1 MIDGIEINELKIIEN
16 KNGNILHF
24 LKNNEKSYKGF
35 GEVYISTIKSNSI
48 KAWKKH
54 KKMTCNFIVPKGKIK
69 IVVFDDRL
77 DSISYN
83 EIQEI
88 NLSNLLRASEI
99 VRNTFAKR
107 NADGSFRLEIEGLHT
122 REAFEA
128 VLVFIESELGT
139 EWVFFLSSE
148 AMTSHA
154 SFNSL
159 RILTPSSN
167 TEMSFLR
174 SPSRSLLVR

>member
-77 DSISYN
+77 DSISFN

-88 NLSNLLRASEI
+88 NLSIQNYCRLTIPPNLWFGFS
-99 VRNTFAKR
+99 
-107 NADGSFRLEIEGLHT
+107 S
-122 REAFEA
+122 
-128 VLVFIESELGT
+128 
-139 EWVFFLSSE
+139 LSNE
-148 AMTSHA
+148 D
-154 SFNSL
+154 
-159 RILTPSSN
+159 
-167 TEMSFLR
+167 
-174 SPSRSLLVR
+174 SLLINFADIMHDPNEKIDEDLNFINYKNWFN

>member
-69 IVVFDDRL
+69 IVIFDDRQN
-77 DSISYN
+77 SISIN
-83 EIQEI
+83 QIQEI
-88 NLSNLLRASEI
+88 NLSIENYCRLTIPPNLW
-99 VRNTFAKR
+99 F
-107 NADGSFRLEIEGLHT
+107 GF
-122 REAFEA
+122 
-128 VLVFIESELGT
+128 
-139 EWVFFLSSE
+139 SS
-148 AMTSHA
+148 
-154 SFNSL
+154 
-159 RILTPSSN
+159 LTN
-167 TEMSFLR
+167 ED
-174 SPSRSLLVR
+174 SLLINFADIKHDPNEKIDKNIDFVNFKNWFN

>member
-88 NLSNLLRASEI
+88 NLSIENYCRLTIPPNLWFGFSSLNSE
-99 VRNTFAKR
+99 
-107 NADGSFRLEIEGLHT
+107 D
-122 REAFEA
+122 
-128 VLVFIESELGT
+128 
-139 EWVFFLSSE
+139 
-148 AMTSHA
+148 
-154 SFNSL
+154 
-159 RILTPSSN
+159 
-167 TEMSFLR
+167 
-174 SPSRSLLVR
+174 SLLINFADIMHDPNEKIDKDLNFVNYKNWFN

>member
-88 NLSNLLRASEI
+88 NLSIENYCRLTIPPNLWFGFSSLTSE
-99 VRNTFAKR
+99 
-107 NADGSFRLEIEGLHT
+107 D
-122 REAFEA
+122 
-128 VLVFIESELGT
+128 
-139 EWVFFLSSE
+139 
-148 AMTSHA
+148 
-154 SFNSL
+154 
-159 RILTPSSN
+159 
-167 TEMSFLR
+167 
-174 SPSRSLLVR
+174 SLLINFADIMHDPNEKIDKDLNFVNFKNWFN

>member
-69 IVVFDDRL
+69 IVVYDDRP
-77 DSISYN
+77 DSISFR

-88 NLSNLLRASEI
+88 NLSIQNYCRLTIPPNLWFGFS
-99 VRNTFAKR
+99 
-107 NADGSFRLEIEGLHT
+107 S
-122 REAFEA
+122 
-128 VLVFIESELGT
+128 
-139 EWVFFLSSE
+139 LSNE
-148 AMTSHA
+148 D
-154 SFNSL
+154 
-159 RILTPSSN
+159 
-167 TEMSFLR
+167 
-174 SPSRSLLVR
+174 SLLINFADILHDPFEKIDEDLNFINFKNWFN